1 MEWVSVGLLAAQLF
15 SAIRYGVAEYVPRM
29 WEWQWC
35 SLVCERWTQQCIVS
49 AHQLGDVADDEV
61 VYCLNPSGSKKF
73 EKSCFPHACSTQ
85 IAPRRNSLTIVSF
98 SELAN

>member
-15 SAIRYGVAEYVPRM
+15 SEVGDRVAEYVPRM

-61 VYCLNPSGSKKF
+61 VYCLNPLVSALDFKAR
-73 EKSCFPHACSTQ
+73 FPQTCYSQLVPQH
-85 IAPRRNSLTIVSF
+85 NSLTIMSF
-98 SELAN
+98 NELAE